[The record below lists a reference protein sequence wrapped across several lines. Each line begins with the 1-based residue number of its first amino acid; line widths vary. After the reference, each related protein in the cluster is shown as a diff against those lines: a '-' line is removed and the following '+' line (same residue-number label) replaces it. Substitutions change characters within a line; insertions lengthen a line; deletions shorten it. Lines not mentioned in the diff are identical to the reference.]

1 MIVSIS
7 KAEKDFRK
15 IFAVGDIHGM
25 AGNLEKLL
33 SRIPVD
39 FERDLLVFLGDYIDR
54 GPYSREVIELLLDIS
69 RKTDNVVFLK
79 GNHEQM
85 LMDFLNGAD
94 PVIYFWNGGRSTIE
108 SYGFEELPGGRYNVF
123 IPEGHINFFSHL
135 PVYLETENYIFVHA
149 GLRPGV
155 PLHNQ
160 TEEDL
165 LWIRHE
171 FIYSNEDF
179 GKKVIFG
186 HTPFYSPFVM
196 DNKIG
201 IDTGAVYGRYL
212 TCVQLPDEEF
222 IFEE

>member
-1 MIVSIS
+1 MTVSIS
-7 KAEKDFRK
+7 KSEKNFRK

-25 AGNLEKLL
+25 VKNLERLL
-33 SRIPVD
+33 SRIPFD
-39 FERDLLVFLGDYIDR
+39 FEKDLLVFLGDYIDR
-54 GPYSREVIELLLDIS
+54 GPYSREVVELLLDIS
-69 RKTDNVVFLK
+69 SKTDNIVCLK

-85 LMDFLNGAD
+85 LLDFLNGAD
-94 PVIYFWNGGRSTIE
+94 PVLYFWNGGRNTIE
-108 SYGFEELPGGRYNVF
+108 SYGFLETPDGKYKVF
-123 IPEGHINFFSHL
+123 IPEDHLSFFNNL
-135 PVYLETENYIFVHA
+135 PIYLETESYIFVHA

-155 PLHNQ
+155 PLRNQ

-171 FIYSNEDF
+171 FIYSNENF

-186 HTPFYSPFVM
+186 HTPFYAPFVM
-196 DNKIG
+196 ENKIG